1 LAANGKTFEDG
12 APYPTPQR
20 AALGR
25 PLFGGRRQAL
35 RPATCGAPFAHAR
48 TLMSEQRESGPL
60 AHVYIF
66 RHGKENKFKI
76 GRTKKSANIRLKE
89 LQTGNPDLTLFDVI
103 ETEYDTDI
111 EKYIHRRLATRK
123 IINGSS
129 SDEFYAVSAPEL
141 QPIIAEAY
149 DYNGKMP
156 VIEQAQELGAEE
168 PDGSIKEPGNAAVS
182 MHQELLEIEE
192 EMARLDARV
201 EYLVAGIKITI
212 GAASALRGIATW
224 QTVMSNRFNAT
235 AFKADHPDIYEQYR
249 SKSINRVFKLEK

>member
-1 LAANGKTFEDG
+1 LA
-12 APYPTPQR
+12 Y
-20 AALGR
+20 
-25 PLFGGRRQAL
+25 
-35 RPATCGAPFAHAR
+35 
-48 TLMSEQRESGPL
+48 
-60 AHVYIF
+60 VYIF

-89 LQTGNPDLTLFDVI
+89 LQTGNPDLTIFDVI

-129 SDEFYAVSAPEL
+129 SDEFYAVSVAEL
-141 QPIIAEAY
+141 QPIIAEAH
-149 DYNGKMP
+149 DYNCKMP
-156 VIEQAQELGAEE
+156 TIEQAQELGAEE

-182 MHQELLEIEE
+182 MHQELLEIEQ

-212 GAASALRGIATW
+212 GAASALRGIASW
-224 QTVMSNRFNAT
+224 QAVMSNRFNAA
-235 AFKADHPDIYEQYR
+235 AFKVDHPDIFEKYR
-249 SKSINRVFKLEK
+249 SNSINRVFKLEK